1 MNRDTALE
9 IARDAS
15 HPHWVDACL
24 ELCHD
29 HDLPQEHYYVS
40 KDTLWSNGKH
50 RARVLEVWG
59 GKVFFVIDEAAETN
73 QSIGRFLS
81 NYKPI

>member
-1 MNRDTALE
+1 MNRETARE

-15 HPHWVDACL
+15 HPHWIDACL
-24 ELCHD
+24 ELLD
-29 HDLPQEHYYVS
+29 QLELPQDHYHVQ
-40 KDTLWSNGKH
+40 KDSLWSNGKH

-59 GKVFFVIDEAAETN
+59 GKVFFVIDEAADTN
-73 QSIGRFLS
+73 QTIGRFLS